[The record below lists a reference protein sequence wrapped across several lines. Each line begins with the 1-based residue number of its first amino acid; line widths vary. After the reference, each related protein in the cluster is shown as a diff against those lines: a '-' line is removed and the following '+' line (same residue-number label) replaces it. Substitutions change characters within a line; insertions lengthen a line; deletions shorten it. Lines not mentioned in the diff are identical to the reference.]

1 MPPKAPAPG
10 SPQDWLRHARSDLAL
25 ARGRKSELILSEH
38 LCFHA
43 QQAAEKA
50 IKAVLLA
57 NQVALPRSHDIGH
70 LLTLLPATVAQSAAV
85 RTAGVLTKYAVQ
97 ARYPADWDVIEP
109 ADHAQAVK
117 LATAVLRWA
126 TTHVRCHPEKGA
138 TLFR

>member
-1 MPPKAPAPG
+1 MRPKAPAPG

-43 QQAAEKA
+43 
-50 IKAVLLA
+50 
-57 NQVALPRSHDIGH
+57 
-70 LLTLLPATVAQSAAV
+70 
-85 RTAGVLTKYAVQ
+85 
-97 ARYPADWDVIEP
+97 
-109 ADHAQAVK
+109 HAQAVK